1 MDITEKL
8 EEYIDWFKAETSV
21 RKLGEYYEISVPFL
35 DKDKNGPEQICTL
48 DLGL

>member
-35 DKDKNGPEQICTL
+35 DKNNDYI
-48 DLGL
+48 